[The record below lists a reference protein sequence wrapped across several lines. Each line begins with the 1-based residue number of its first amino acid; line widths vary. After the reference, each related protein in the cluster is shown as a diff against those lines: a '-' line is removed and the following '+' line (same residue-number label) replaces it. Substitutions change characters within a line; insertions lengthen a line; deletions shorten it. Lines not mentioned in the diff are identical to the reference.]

1 MVSLHSSPRNTG
13 FTLIELLV
21 VLTILA
27 TLLTLALPRYL
38 AGVDV
43 SKEVVLKHN
52 LKETRETIDKFRAD
66 TGRFPESL
74 QELVD
79 RRYLRDLPLDPL
91 TESSATWR
99 LLPPPFGEKGAVYD
113 LKSGATG
120 SDAHGSS
127 YADW

>member
-1 MVSLHSSPRNTG
+1 VSLKSSSRAPG

-38 AGVDV
+38 AGVD
-43 SKEVVLKHN
+43 SARETVLRSN
-52 LKETRETIDKFRAD
+52 LKQTRETIDNFRAD
-66 TGRFPESL
+66 TGRFPDSL

-79 RRYLRDLPLDPL
+79 RRYLRTVPMDPL
-91 TESSATWR
+91 TDSSTTWQIVS
-99 LLPPPFGEKGAVYD
+99 PPAGEKGVVYD
-113 LKSGATG
+113 LRSGAAGTDG
-120 SDAHGSS
+120 KGNE